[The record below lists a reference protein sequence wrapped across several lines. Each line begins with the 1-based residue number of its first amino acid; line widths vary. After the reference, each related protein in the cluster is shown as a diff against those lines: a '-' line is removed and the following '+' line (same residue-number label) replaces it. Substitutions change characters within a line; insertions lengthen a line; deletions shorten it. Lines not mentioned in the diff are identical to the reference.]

1 MRLIPDLVGWAATA
15 IFASSYFFK
24 GPRRLRVVQ
33 AAAAL
38 VWIAYGILIGSLP
51 VIASNV
57 IVSGLAVCS
66 ARRASA
72 A

>member
-1 MRLIPDLVGWAATA
+1 MATA

-33 AAAAL
+33 ASAAL
-38 VWIAYGILIGSLP
+38 VWIAYGVLIGSLP

-57 IVSGLAVCS
+57 IVSGLAVYS
-66 ARRASA
+66 ARRS
-72 A
+72 